1 MKAIESGVKRQLG
14 GILQITP
21 GCPRKVEMDFNV
33 KLTSTHLLPT
43 FIHWE
48 AAIPLHP
55 GIAMPS
61 DMKATQQLW

>member
-21 GCPRKVEMDFNV
+21 GCPRKVEMNFNV
-33 KLTSTHLLPT
+33 KLTHLLPT

-48 AAIPLHP
+48 AAIPLQIGRAHV
-55 GIAMPS
+55 
-61 DMKATQQLW
+61 

>member
-21 GCPRKVEMDFNV
+21 GCPRKVEMNFNV
-33 KLTSTHLLPT
+33 KLTHLLPT

-55 GIAMPS
+55 GIFMPS
-61 DMKATQQLW
+61 DMKAIQQLW